1 MFKLKKPEFGGGIAN
16 GGLTE
21 AGVLNAVSQF
31 LSVHGIFHYRNNTG
45 AYKIKDRFIRYGF
58 PGSSDIAGVC
68 PDGRALYVECKK
80 PGGRLSALQ
89 REFLEKINSLGGGRR
104 RRGRGRLPG
113 KTTEGTR
120 GMFLFLL

>member
-1 MFKLKKPEFGGGIAN
+1 MDNNTLSV
-16 GGLTE
+16 LTTE
-21 AGVLNAVSQF
+21 SEVLNAACQF

-80 PGGRLSALQ
+80 PGKKPSPRQ
-89 REFLEKINSLGGGRR
+89 REFLDRVNGLGAVGIVADSVLSLEKQLKE
-104 RRGRGRLPG
+104 RGVIRG
-113 KTTEGTR
+113 
-120 GMFLFLL
+120 